1 MAKFIKIKGDA
12 SLRSF
17 FRKKVNGQS
26 SIIVYAKK
34 EKYKNLLVYD
44 AINKILK
51 KNKILAPKLYTQRY
65 NKNFIEIEDFGNE
78 TILKILKK
86 KNKNKFSYF
95 TKIIKLLIQ
104 VQSIKDRKVKNFRN
118 QNYTIPKYDK
128 KILINEANLFCDWY
142 VKNNLSKLRK
152 KNFCQD
158 FKKIIKKLT
167 LKLCAGLGKRLN
179 PITLSTPKPLL
190 ELNDKTMLEVS
201 INLII
206 ELGVQKILINTF
218 HLGDQILRFIEN
230 KNFPI
235 NIQIIKE
242 ENEILNTGGGI
253 LNLINY
259 SDDDDFIIFNPDTL
273 WYKDYLNEIIQM
285 QNFYFSK
292 RLNNILLLS
301 NKDLSFDKN
310 LLGDFTLENNL
321 LKKNEKNDYIYIGCQ
336 ILNKSLFKEYKVSN
350 FSISKIWKDL
360 QKEDKLN
367 GFQSK
372 KKFYHLTNL
381 DVFKKLKDL

>member
-1 MAKFIKIKGDA
+1 MRIKTA
-12 SLRSF
+12 
-17 FRKKVNGQS
+17 
-26 SIIVYAKK
+26 
-34 EKYKNLLVYD
+34 
-44 AINKILK
+44 
-51 KNKILAPKLYTQRY
+51 
-65 NKNFIEIEDFGNE
+65 
-78 TILKILKK
+78 
-86 KNKNKFSYF
+86 
-95 TKIIKLLIQ
+95 LI
-104 VQSIKDRKVKNFRN
+104 
-118 QNYTIPKYDK
+118 
-128 KILINEANLFCDWY
+128 
-142 VKNNLSKLRK
+142 
-152 KNFCQD
+152 
-158 FKKIIKKLT
+158 
-167 LKLCAGLGKRLN
+167 LCAGFGKRLN

-190 ELNDKTMLEVS
+190 KLNDKTMLEVC
-201 INLII
+201 IDLTIK
-206 ELGVQKILINTF
+206 LGVQKVFINTF
-218 HLGDQILRFIEN
+218 HLSDQISRFIEN

-253 LNLINY
+253 LNLINN

-273 WYKDYLNEIIQM
+273 WHKDYLNEITQM
-285 QNFYFSK
+285 QNFYFSN

-310 LLGDFTLENNL
+310 FLGDFTLENNL

-350 FSISKIWKDL
+350 FSISKIWNDL